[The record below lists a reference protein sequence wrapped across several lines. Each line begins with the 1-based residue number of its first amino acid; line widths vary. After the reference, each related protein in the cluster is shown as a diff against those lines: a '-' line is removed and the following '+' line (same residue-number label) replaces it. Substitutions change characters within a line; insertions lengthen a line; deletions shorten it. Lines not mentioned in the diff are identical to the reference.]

1 MYGIMISAS
10 LRLGK
15 HDLAHGYLREMQSSG
30 IRPNLVIYSML
41 TTAYAAYASSST
53 QIQGRAEGEEDEE
66 ERQEDGVRVAY
77 KMADRFKRELLGNEV
92 DGEVSWKPPT
102 ERATW
107 GERPLMRKKLLHRL
121 LGPIIQFYAKS
132 ARPAKAL
139 EMFCELVSSLGAES
153 GIVSSDGKPINL
165 DIFTMLMDGYRRAQD
180 PVGVMEVWREIFR
193 LATENNQ
200 LQDASKQL
208 IGKVISL
215 TKNDGLP
222 AGGTGNN
229 NTSEPPRRS
238 TAEQRHR
245 QKANKLGSNMPAPR
259 RLS

>member
-41 TTAYAAYASSST
+41 TTTYAAYASSST

-77 KMADRFKRELLGNEV
+77 EMADRFKRKLLGNEV
-92 DGEVSWKPPT
+92 DGE
-102 ERATW
+102 
-107 GERPLMRKKLLHRL
+107 
-121 LGPIIQFYAKS
+121 S

-139 EMFCELVSSLGAES
+139 EMFRELVSSLGAES
-153 GIVSSDGKPINL
+153 GIVSSDGKPIDL

-200 LQDASKQL
+200 SQDASEQL

-229 NTSEPPRRS
+229 NTLEPPRRS

-245 QKANKLGSNMPAPR
+245 RKANKLGSNMPAPR